1 MLLFHCRDISDHKYC
16 WSGKTLSVP
25 SKSILRPENFLIKF
39 LIKFVWKLEK
49 SKSQRTGNRKHS
61 FSVTW
66 IFCQLTDLCP
76 NYAIQLNQMSDIC
89 EIGKLAIKMWF
100 SFNFAKNLK
109 DRHFVVGGSKNLKLS
124 PKTCFGVSF
133 QTMYFRFF
141 CYFRLS
147 VIKMTYDS
155 ERNEIA
161 QRPVISTISDYYKS
175 NFQKQ

>member
-1 MLLFHCRDISDHKYC
+1 
-16 WSGKTLSVP
+16 
-25 SKSILRPENFLIKF
+25 
-39 LIKFVWKLEK
+39 
-49 SKSQRTGNRKHS
+49 
-61 FSVTW
+61 
-66 IFCQLTDLCP
+66 
-76 NYAIQLNQMSDIC
+76 MSDIC

-124 PKTCFGVSF
+124 LKTCFGVSF